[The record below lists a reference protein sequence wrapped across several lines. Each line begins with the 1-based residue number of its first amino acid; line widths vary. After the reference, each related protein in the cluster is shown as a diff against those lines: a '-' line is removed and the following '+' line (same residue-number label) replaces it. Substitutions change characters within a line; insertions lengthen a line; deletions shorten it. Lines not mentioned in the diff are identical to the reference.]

1 MSGIYILVTK
11 NSYRV
16 KYSKNYINFFLDWN
30 EEVFNFD
37 LNGIIIKQ
45 EFDDSPIFLTEK
57 DAFEYAQKISHKYP
71 ETDDGICYI
80 KNASDKTYEEI
91 ING

>member
-16 KYSKNYINFFLDWN
+16 TYSKNYESFLADWN
-30 EEVFNFD
+30 EVDYGYE
-37 LNGIIIKQ
+37 LNGNIVEK
-45 EFDDSPIFLTEK
+45 EFDKSPIFLDETS
-57 DAFEYAQKISHKYP
+57 AYQYALELANKYP
-71 ETDDGICYI
+71 ETDDGIYYI
-80 KNASDKTYEEI
+80 KNAKDKSYEEI

>member
-11 NSYRV
+11 NDYRV
-16 KYSKNYINFFLDWN
+16 IYSKNYINFFLDWN
-30 EEVFNFD
+30 EEVFNFE
-37 LNGIIIKQ
+37 LNGNIIQQ
-45 EFDDSPIFLTEK
+45 EFDSSPIFLNENG
-57 DAFEYAQKISHKYP
+57 AFEYAKKISHKYT

-80 KNASDKTYEEI
+80 KNASDKTYKEI

>member
-11 NSYRV
+11 NDYPV
-16 KYSKNYINFFLDWN
+16 IYWKNYINFFLDWN
-30 EEVFNFD
+30 EEVFNFE
-37 LNGIIIKQ
+37 LNGNIIQQ
-45 EFDDSPIFLTEK
+45 EFDRSPIFLNEN
-57 DAFEYAQKISHKYP
+57 DAFEYAKKISHKYT

-80 KNASDKTYEEI
+80 KNASDKTYKEI

>member
-16 KYSKNYINFFLDWN
+16 THTNNFENFFLDWN
-30 EEVFNFD
+30 EEVFNYE
-37 LNGIIIKQ
+37 LNGQIIKE
-45 EFDDSPIFLTEK
+45 EFDNSPIFLNEK
-57 DAFEYAQKISHKYP
+57 DAFEYAQKIAHKYP
-71 ETDDGICYI
+71 ETDDGIYYI
-80 KNASDKTYEEI
+80 KNASNKTYEEI

>member
-16 KYSKNYINFFLDWN
+16 TYSKNYDNYFLDWN
-30 EEVFNFD
+30 EEVFNFE
-37 LNGIIIKQ
+37 LNGITIKQ
-45 EFDDSPIFLTEK
+45 EFDNSPIFLNETS
-57 DAFEYAQKISHKYP
+57 AYQYALELADKYP
-71 ETDDGICYI
+71 ETDDGIYYI
-80 KNASDKTYEEI
+80 KNAKDKTYEEI